1 MYPIS
6 NAFLTAVKA
15 NTRKYYWTGRI
26 TTKGGVVY
34 EFDQDDMVKGSGYI
48 TSQCCGST
56 EIELGTVYAA
66 EMGISLFSD
75 IDRYTLEDAIVTLS
89 YHLQV
94 AGGSYEEVP
103 MGIFEISEANRKAKC
118 LEIKAYDYM
127 VRFEKAFNGF
137 EAIGNAFDF
146 MNLCASACKVELA
159 QTRADIEAMPNGME
173 NLSIYTDN
181 DIETF
186 RDVLFYVG
194 QVLGGFFVINRSGQ
208 LELKKYGNQPVLT
221 VERRHRFT
229 SSFSDFITRYTA
241 VSSTNLRTQ
250 IAEYY
255 ALDPDDGL
263 TMNLGVN
270 PLLQFGLDETRGQL
284 VRNIL
289 ADLSVVNY
297 VPFDS
302 DTIGNPALD
311 VGDILSF
318 SGGQADA
325 TKYACI
331 TSNSIK
337 IGGRQTIKCVGKN
350 PKLSRAKSKND
361 KNISGLLNQIEAG
374 RIGIHT
380 FINAS
385 AFTVADVDTKIIS
398 IQFATSEDN
407 HAQFFGQVIVNVSAE
422 AVTRLAEASGEVVI
436 PSVNVDE
443 IPAEDLAGEA
453 GEGND
458 EAPVVIGATEEQ
470 TLTVTLPVTWT
481 EDGHAD
487 VIFTFEFNDEI
498 VEVHHPQENWH
509 SGKHTI
515 LLYYPIENV
524 VANYTNT
531 FNVYMRCS
539 GGTGFV
545 DTGWCIA
552 SISGQSMGASAAWD
566 GTINV
571 EEYVSRFGFGT
582 GTEAGRLRVKNFV
595 DSSEWEVKE
604 TMRRAYS
611 DVMARRIS
619 IGGFAMPVD
628 VSGSNS

>member
-6 NAFLTAVKA
+6 NAFLTAVKE

-26 TTKGGVVY
+26 TTKGGAVY

-66 EMGISLFSD
+66 EMGISLFSE

-229 SSFSDFITRYTA
+229 SSFSDFITRYTS

-270 PLLQFGLDETRGQL
+270 PLLQFGLDETREQL

-350 PKLSRAKSKND
+350 PKLSQAKSKND

-407 HAQFFGQVIVNVSAE
+407 HAQFFGQVIVDVSAE
-422 AVTRLAEASGEVVI
+422 AVKRSAEVSGEVVI

-443 IPAEDLAGEA
+443 IPAEEY
-453 GEGND
+453 ED
-458 EAPVVIGATEEQ
+458 EPSVIGTTEEQ
-470 TLTVTLPVTWT
+470 TLAVTLPVTWT

-515 LLYYPIENV
+515 LLYYPIGNV

-582 GTEAGRLRVKNFV
+582 GAEAGRLRVKNFV

-611 DVMARRIS
+611 DVMAGRIS